1 MKFRVHFEYFPVTS
15 GIASCIKFWYSP
27 KGVHTRRDAEH
38 LKRPYKKLLKKRT
51 SKKLAKVQRTCRE
64 LASRAVY
71 ALLGWRE
78 RFGLGVHAARFHTN
92 SLTFGIDLF
101 FATLGTSEEISDAK
115 QDTYIL
121 SFTVPLLFVCLLVC
135 LVICLFGCAYRV
147 LPTPC
152 AS

>member
-1 MKFRVHFEYFPVTS
+1 VKFRVHFEYFPVTP

-27 KGVHTRRDAEH
+27 KPPHTRRDAEH

-92 SLTFGIDLF
+92 SLDVWNRCAHHRPSPQYML
-101 FATLGTSEEISDAK
+101 AK
-115 QDTYIL
+115 QVTGEIRRRPHTVFSRNWNVEML
-121 SFTVPLLFVCLLVC
+121 SRSKASS
-135 LVICLFGCAYRV
+135 FGFCDARNV
-147 LPTPC
+147 
-152 AS
+152 

>member
-1 MKFRVHFEYFPVTS
+1 M
-15 GIASCIKFWYSP
+15 
-27 KGVHTRRDAEH
+27 
-38 LKRPYKKLLKKRT
+38 
-51 SKKLAKVQRTCRE
+51 QRTCRE

-71 ALLGWRE
+71 ALPGWRE